1 MPIPRAATYQCTADP
16 FEAAT
21 LVGRGSDIRQPTSRY
36 SSTRNP
42 TVGSA
47 RSDVPALT
55 QANLQKQ
62 ARLLEE
68 QKRREYAE
76 WKREESQRTLK
87 SSKLPSQQQSQ
98 PPTHRTSQRSTSKL
112 YAPLTSVLP
121 PQPTAEDLL
130 SRGFSYAWSTKN
142 PDQDF
147 YRKYTTATRGSKHV
161 EVYDTVGIPS
171 TRKRESGQ

>member
-16 FEAAT
+16 FKPAT
-21 LVGRGSDIRQPTSRY
+21 VVGGRSVSRQSTSRY
-36 SSTRNP
+36 SSTQNP

-55 QANLQKQ
+55 QANLRKQ

-68 QKRREYAE
+68 QRRREYAE

-98 PPTHRTSQRSTSKL
+98 QSTYMPSQRSTSKL

-121 PQPTAEDLL
+121 PKPTAEDLL

-142 PDQDF
+142 PDQDY
-147 YRKYTTATRGSKHV
+147 YRKYTTATSGSKIIK
-161 EVYDTVGIPS
+161 VYDTVGIPS
-171 TRKRESGQ
+171 TRQ